1 MRPQDELSAFIEDSI
16 NNIRAVKGDEYADVL
31 QMLYGSVSMGQI
43 FAAAIDERVSQP
55 VREAMFAKYAMLMD
69 TLFSHVL
76 PTFKLSRDDYEEMW
90 VWADTFTKKTQE
102 MLINVRK
109 LH

>member
-1 MRPQDELSAFIEDSI
+1 MHSQDELSTFIEDSI
-16 NNIRAVKGDEYADVL
+16 ANIRAVKGDEYADVL

-43 FAAAIDERVSQP
+43 FAAAVDERVSLP
-55 VREAMFAKYAMLMD
+55 VREAMFIKYAMLMD
-69 TLFSHVL
+69 SLFSHIL
-76 PTFKLSRDDYEEMW
+76 PTFKLTREDYDEMW

-102 MLINVRK
+102 MLVNARK